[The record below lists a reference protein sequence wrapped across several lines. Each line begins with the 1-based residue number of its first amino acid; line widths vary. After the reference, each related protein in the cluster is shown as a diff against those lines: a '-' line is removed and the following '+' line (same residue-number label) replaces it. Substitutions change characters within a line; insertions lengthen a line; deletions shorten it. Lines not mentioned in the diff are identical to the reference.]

1 MRRAIRMI
9 LFVLA
14 FVLLVVLI
22 LPLVIPIP
30 PLKGTKPPEALADP
44 DSQFAD
50 INGVRV
56 HYKIAGQGEPAL
68 VLLHGFASSL
78 FSWREVMQPLS
89 QYGTVVAFDRPA
101 FGLTSRPMPGEWH
114 GQNPYSLDA
123 QVDLTIGLMDH
134 LGIKNAILVGNSAGG
149 TIAAR
154 TALLHPD
161 RVQALVLVSPAIYGT
176 GGLPSWM
183 RFLLQ
188 LPQAQRLGPFLARQ
202 FASSGEAFGKSAWH
216 DPSKLTPEIWAGY
229 KQPLQADNWDRGL
242 WEFMRASGGASLVPD
257 LPKLTLPI
265 LVITGDDDRIVPT
278 AQSVRLAG
286 ELPQAQLVVVPACGH
301 VTHEECPQAF
311 MSAVD
316 AFLRGLHWGSAVTR

>member
-1 MRRAIRMI
+1 MRRGVRMI
-9 LFVLA
+9 LIVLA
-14 FVLLVVLI
+14 LILLVVVI
-22 LPLVIPIP
+22 VPLVIPIP
-30 PLKGTKPPEALADP
+30 PLKGTKSPEALADP
-44 DSQFAD
+44 DSHFAD

-78 FSWREVMQPLS
+78 SSWREVMQPLS
-89 QYGTVVAFDRPA
+89 KYGTVVAFDRPA
-101 FGLTSRPMPGEWH
+101 FGLTSRPMPGEWI

-134 LGIKNAILVGNSAGG
+134 LGIKRGILVGNSAGG
-149 TIAAR
+149 SIAAR

-161 RVQALVLVSPAIYGT
+161 RMQALVLVSPAIYDT
-176 GGLPSWM
+176 GGAPGWM

-188 LPQAQRLGPFLARQ
+188 LPQMQLLGPLLARQ
-202 FASSGEAFGKSAWH
+202 FASSGEAFGRSAWH

-229 KQPLQADNWDRGL
+229 KKALRADNWDRGL
-242 WEFMRASGGASLVPD
+242 WEFIRAGRASGLAPD

-278 AQSVRLAG
+278 AQSIRLAG
-286 ELPQAQLVVVPACGH
+286 ELPQAQLVVAPGCGH
-301 VTHEECPQAF
+301 VTHEECPQDF
-311 MSAVD
+311 MNAVG
-316 AFLRGLHWGSAVTR
+316 AFLQGLH